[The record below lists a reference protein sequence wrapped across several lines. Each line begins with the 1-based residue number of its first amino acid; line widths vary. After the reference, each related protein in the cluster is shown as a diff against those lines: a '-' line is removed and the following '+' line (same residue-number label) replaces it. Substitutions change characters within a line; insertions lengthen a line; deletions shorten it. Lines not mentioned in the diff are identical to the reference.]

1 MRVERRPAYAPGSGS
16 PLWHAFAAAGD
27 LAPPPSRRGR
37 GGELT
42 WGHTHTRWQQ
52 PLAPFPLT
60 FSAPPPSPLLSSGW
74 HRGRLVVAFH
84 YTIVLQA
91 SVTAPFSWPA
101 PAPAAGAPA
110 GGIPLQ
116 QARHIGPDPYLARVM
131 LPSDGANP
139 EEGHLGGDDEALV
152 PPTLREVVAAI
163 PRRLARP
170 EHQTRWS
177 PAGDF
182 DRINVAANAAERLKR
197 HRFEYIET
205 QAGEATPAS
214 PLYRLWAQ
222 RPYWLATMQQIWLVS
237 ALSLRVSIIT
247 DGCGLDW
254 DPVKGPAPPVFLP
267 NLPSGRTEA
276 AFVAEAVAAG
286 VTAGIMQPCMR
297 GDLICVLPLGVAFNR
312 ASKRQL
318 I

>member
-1 MRVERRPAYAPGSGS
+1 
-16 PLWHAFAAAGD
+16 
-27 LAPPPSRRGR
+27 
-37 GGELT
+37 
-42 WGHTHTRWQQ
+42 
-52 PLAPFPLT
+52 
-60 FSAPPPSPLLSSGW
+60 
-74 HRGRLVVAFH
+74 
-84 YTIVLQA
+84 
-91 SVTAPFSWPA
+91 
-101 PAPAAGAPA
+101 
-110 GGIPLQ
+110 
-116 QARHIGPDPYLARVM
+116 M